1 MQQVTAIEKNGS
13 LPIHAAIVSRTPGRI
28 RLRIARLH
36 RQHHKIEPITKALKE
51 RLEIDRVKTNL
62 KNGSIIVYHE
72 RDRSSFDDIE
82 AVLKDLG
89 IVFLEITESATIP
102 TGKSQAA
109 TEVSNAVF
117 DLNKRVKKA
126 TNGAVDL
133 RFLLPLSFSALA
145 VRQLLIKGLQ
155 LEIIPWYVLAWYA
168 FDSFIKL
175 HYTSDPESNNS

>member
-1 MQQVTAIEKNGS
+1 MEQVAAIEKNGS
-13 LPIHAAIVSRTPGRI
+13 VPIHAQIVSRTPGRI
-28 RLRIARLH
+28 RLRVAHPH
-36 RQHHKIEPITKALKE
+36 RQQHKIEPITKALKE

-62 KNGSIIVYHE
+62 KNGSITVYHGQG
-72 RDRSSFDDIE
+72 RRSFDDIK
-82 AVLKDLG
+82 AVLKDIG
-89 IVFLEITESATIP
+89 VVFLEITESIPLP

-117 DLNKRVKKA
+117 DLNRRVKKA

-145 VRQLLIKGLQ
+145 IRQLLIKGLQ

-175 HYTSDPESNNS
+175 HYTSDPESNT